1 MRPRVFFNLLIGV
14 ICFTGLTAPAQA
26 ESGSPVNYGEG
37 PLEINND
44 PGAGGFF
51 LNPTYLDSKR
61 DTSDLFLFNRGTSE
75 TVLLSPIDL
84 ADLGY
89 NPMDEL
95 VFYILSDEGTFYTGN
110 PSRNFDGFAHANVT
124 GSNFNYYVSF
134 EDQANGGD
142 YSYGNAAFTVRTTPG
157 PLPLLGSALTFS
169 SFEDQSYGDDF
180 SYANAALTVRTTPG
194 PLPLLGSAVAFR
206 TSRRLR
212 RRIKGCRPPVASTTP

>member
-26 ESGSPVNYGEG
+26 EYGSPVSYGEG
-37 PLEINND
+37 PLEIIND
-44 PGAGGFF
+44 PDARGFY

-89 NPMDEL
+89 SPMDEL

-110 PSRNFDGFAHANVT
+110 RSRNFDGFAHSKVI
-124 GSNFNYYVSF
+124 GSTFNYHVSF
-134 EDQANGGD
+134 EDQAYGGD
-142 YSYGNAAFTVRTTPG
+142 FSYINAAFTVRSTPG
-157 PLPLLGSALTFS
+157 PLPLLGSAI
-169 SFEDQSYGDDF
+169 
-180 SYANAALTVRTTPG
+180 
-194 PLPLLGSAVAFR
+194 AFR
-206 TSRRLR
+206 TTRRLR
-212 RRIKGCRPPVASTTP
+212 RRIKGCRPPVACNIR